1 MNSQATNPKPSG
13 LAGVVAGTTAI
24 ATVGK
29 EGSGLTYRGY
39 KIEDLAE
46 NARFEEVAWLLLH
59 DDLPT
64 QAELTEFEVRLKEK
78 LVPLVKAGK
87 LIGVGNISFRGRTKD
102 EIFKDGFWIICMT
115 NNNARFFFKNV
126 CSSYFFC

>member
-1 MNSQATNPKPSG
+1 MNSQTANPKPTG
-13 LAGVVAGTTAI
+13 LAGVVAGATAI

-64 QAELTEFEVRLKEK
+64 QEQLTAFESRLAAQCGCPR
-78 LVPLVKAGK
+78 L
-87 LIGVGNISFRGRTKD
+87 
-102 EIFKDGFWIICMT
+102 
-115 NNNARFFFKNV
+115 
-126 CSSYFFC
+126 

>member
-1 MNSQATNPKPSG
+1 MNSQATNPKPTG

-64 QAELTEFEVRLKEK
+64 QAELTEFEARLASQSGLPSALITAMGLPEPTNSFSSTLTAVITPLKGAVRRE
-78 LVPLVKAGK
+78 
-87 LIGVGNISFRGRTKD
+87 
-102 EIFKDGFWIICMT
+102 
-115 NNNARFFFKNV
+115 
-126 CSSYFFC
+126 

>member
-1 MNSQATNPKPSG
+1 MNSQATNPKPTG

-24 ATVGK
+24 STVGK

-59 DDLPT
+59 NDLPT
-64 QAELTEFEVRLKEK
+64 QTELTGFEARLASQAGLPSALMSTLESIPGTANPMDVMRTGCSMLGCLEPEGDFEK
-78 LVPLVKAGK
+78 G
-87 LIGVGNISFRGRTKD
+87 
-102 EIFKDGFWIICMT
+102 
-115 NNNARFFFKNV
+115 
-126 CSSYFFC
+126 